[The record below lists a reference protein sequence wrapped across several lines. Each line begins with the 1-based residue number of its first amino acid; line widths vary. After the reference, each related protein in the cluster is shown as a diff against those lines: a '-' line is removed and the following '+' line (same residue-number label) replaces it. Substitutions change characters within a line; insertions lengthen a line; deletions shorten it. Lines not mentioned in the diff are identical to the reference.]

1 MVNSKSFYTCPFY
14 FCCHSLKTISD
25 IFQNIQAAQHQT
37 KRYTLQIL
45 LLMRQKKAQIILT
58 FLSWTTI
65 SPGLSGQEAPNS
77 YSDPCQDSLNMFS
90 LQVKITHDAAN
101 CPMHQNTNHFWTS
114 VGGKFSSHNDDA
126 WDCDQNIYCRAFLTG
141 KESASVDLP
150 LHDCFGYSPELDF
163 NLSDYSINLEF
174 FVANDIRLQNY
185 SSGDGSHDHADY
197 EYFDPRIPLVTI
209 PVHQMLTYG
218 YRTRYACSS
227 IEVLLS
233 PKCDFR
239 IENTATRYVGYP
251 YRYTIHAATDCP
263 PDDETTY
270 HPSCFL
276 WEYAHSESD
285 GFQPLNLSGP
295 DISVNQNTIPDIPFG
310 ENLLIKISDGK
321 PSSASNTK
329 VLFFYPDIP
338 QPTRTAIQIIPSRQN
353 RLSQL
358 KLVFDRQLRPEW
370 DEKLS
375 LITVYDTIIYR
386 NDGQT
391 SFSESRV
398 LFQKKVDI
406 SQLPNDLSYTLS
418 IPASAPIKE
427 GTYYVSVEGSAR
439 NRDNH
444 PESQHNAQLSDDIKS
459 AMFRIIPFTVKN
471 NDLDIIDIEFTP
483 PLCHDG
489 KGKVRVT
496 LGESFMMITKPM
508 PVFYHK
514 KTDGSLEKLN
524 FTCEYPGTFGDV
536 QSIFSYDG
544 VSADMTHFEV
554 EVKSSSVSVG
564 GSESPVKR
572 GTFTIDFNQPEK
584 INFPVTHKDISGF
597 FHTGQNWQASNDG
610 SITVSRSQVQNG
622 KAPYSFTYF
631 DMANPLYGLNLEN
644 DIIPVST
651 PGTYL
656 IAVSDD
662 NGCQA
667 DTIVSVINL
676 NKYLRVGIET
686 VQDIS
691 CYGADDGWLNAT
703 IIDKSSNDLAFEWYK
718 NNQLINGKTGSSLS
732 SAGPGNY
739 TVNLIDRQTGMVSS
753 ASTSLSQ
760 PSALDII
767 THSSLD
773 VYCKGNATGYIG
785 TDGQGGSPPYL
796 FSWNDGAFGNIRS
809 DLPAGEYRLNL
820 IDNKGCIATQTYR
833 IQEPES
839 EFKLIIDS
847 IVHAHYDAQGNPVP
861 GKVFSHGQGGTPPY
875 GWTYCDGDPDLKNIQ
890 PGRHTLTQWDALH
903 CQDSKDFEIKSYDS
917 LQIRII
923 QEDSILCHG
932 EATASCRVEIQG
944 GVPPYQIQWAGENGQ
959 ISSTDKF
966 TGLNAGLYKVLVT
979 DAYGIYALAFHTVTQ
994 PDALNLGISSIS
1006 PPSYTAWLSDSCP
1019 PIPHD
1024 GHILLKP
1031 IGGTPPYHVE
1041 WTYNSKEYESGPW
1054 LFELEGIGKG
1064 VYQACLTDK
1073 NGCQA
1078 WNEITLLQNE
1088 PLQVSISILSHI
1100 GCSGEKS
1107 GQLQASARGGVAPY
1121 RYVWYKADTLLSEAK
1136 HLNGIATG
1144 VEEIGTDSLSPV
1156 LDAGLYFVKAID
1168 AKNVVSWNRLRL
1180 KQPEP
1185 LTAGIDSLRNPS
1197 YAGSQDGFLPEET
1210 NDGFLSGLARGG
1222 TPPYRFEWKK
1232 KGSAEVFSFQSSI
1245 SNLDSGFY
1253 ELNVTDQNGC
1263 MATTQ
1268 TKLIRV
1274 MPLVTNLKIMDS
1286 ISCFG
1291 QKDGKLLLEASGGTP
1306 PYRICW
1312 TADSLRMEDT
1322 SKWILEG
1329 LRSGTYRAEVRDSLG
1344 IVSWFSLHLP
1354 QPDSLQSRLDTWSSH
1369 CHGDSSGWAA
1379 AVASGGTLPY
1389 SYLWI
1394 MDGQPLAENTAY
1406 LRNIENARL
1415 EVEVTDHRGCKS
1427 RSNAEI
1433 RAPGPLE
1440 LHASLTHP
1448 SYSGSRFGQMDS
1460 LAMDGAIRLSVAGG
1474 SPPYHYRWAHGD
1486 TTAAIQGLDTGLYA
1500 VEVTDAQGCHVSGTF
1515 RLARRPGLR
1524 AELSATGVPRCAG
1537 DADGSCRLEVRGGLP
1552 PYRYDW
1558 FLNGEWIASPRLSLP
1573 GQVPNGTDSA
1583 TSLDGSLDQDS
1594 IRHIDGLP
1602 AGLYEIRVQDA
1613 NGVLSMD
1620 SLRITEPLPLVIEAG
1635 ISHATGWNIANGSIQ
1650 VAVSGGTPPYACRWN
1665 TGQQDSLL
1673 HGIGRGSYQ
1682 LSVTD
1687 ANQCKA
1693 EQEFIIQSP
1702 DSLYISSFMTHHL
1715 EPEEVRDGI
1724 FSGSIRLSI
1733 EGGLKPYRFQWEDIY
1748 GQILEQGHTDSNTL
1762 DLSGL
1767 NIGIYRFYLKDA
1779 GGSEV
1784 SRIFEVESLRDLESG
1799 LFLAKGVECHG
1810 DSSAILQAF
1819 IQGGK
1824 EPYYWIW
1831 ENFNAQ
1837 EQVFHPLD
1845 SASLVLENL
1854 PAGLY
1859 RFSVRDAAGSIRSD
1873 SLAITQPAP
1882 LRVETEILYPGSL
1895 PDTADGLFLS
1905 MGIGGSLPYQ
1915 YLWNTGNT
1923 TNRQYFKTN
1932 HSYSIALTDAQGC
1945 RTEQRLDSLVSA
1957 KMQIDLRVISE
1968 ISCHGDASGS
1978 LEVAIVYGRKP
1989 WQIRWSN
1996 GDTSARTAG
2005 LAAGLYT
2012 VTVSD
2017 ALGHTDSA
2025 SYLLREPEA
2034 LQNSFVTVTPS
2045 CHGIENGQIHVQTQG
2060 GSGGIQYLWNTG
2072 QQETSLFNLKAG
2084 QYVLNTTDRLGCHR
2098 ADTIALTEPEP
2109 LHLPAE
2115 ILPIDCPGGSGRIRW
2130 QAQGGTAPYR
2140 YHWENFA
2147 WQEGDCGAAE
2157 GDSWLID
2164 PAAAGRYRLQ
2174 ATDSMQCHADTLLE
2188 LIAPEPPRYWIER
2201 QRTICAGQELSIRIE
2216 GSDSL
2221 SGMEYLWFFPD
2232 GRTSDQAGIQA
2243 DTAGTYHLRLI
2254 QNRSCIYRDSVH
2266 IDASPD
2272 SIHAEF
2278 WVSSQITEGQ
2288 SCLLVDL
2295 SQHNPDSSRWILPKN
2310 VSLLTQ
2316 EGKYLEILF
2325 PEAGHYL
2332 IELQVF
2338 KGNCTETYARNV
2350 QVEKE
2355 NRKSSILPS
2364 RHGKALWKVVPN
2376 PFMNE
2381 LVIHGRCNQGTD
2393 VRYRILSAMSGQSLY
2408 LGRFHLP
2415 ADTETWIPLP
2425 GSDLPAGT
2433 YILLLE
2439 YGEGRTA
2446 IKIIK
2451 TN

>member
-1 MVNSKSFYTCPFY
+1 MEQSSFLARPVLKRIAILSCLLAGITPHADAQSPFP
-14 FCCHSLKTISD
+14 TD
-25 IFQNIQAAQHQT
+25 ENIF
-37 KRYTLQIL
+37 TLH
-45 LLMRQKKAQIILT
+45 
-58 FLSWTTI
+58 
-65 SPGLSGQEAPNS
+65 
-77 YSDPCQDSLNMFS
+77 
-90 LQVKITHDAAN
+90 VKITHSAER
-101 CPMHQNTNHFWTS
+101 CPLHKDRNHYWADI
-114 VGGKFSSHNDDA
+114 GGKFSSPGDEA
-126 WDCDQNIYCRAFLTG
+126 WECTPHIYNFASLL
-141 KESASVDLP
+141 ESDYTTLDIP
-150 LHDCFGYSPELDF
+150 LHECFRYYSGEEFSLD
-163 NLSDYSINLEF
+163 DYTIKLQFGVIND
-174 FVANDIRLQNY
+174 VRLQDDIPG
-185 SSGDGSHDHADY
+185 SGWLENPDTYQAFNPDQPTVD
-197 EYFDPRIPLVTI
+197 I
-209 PVHQMLTYG
+209 PVKQLLNTPFKAKF
-218 YRTRYACSS
+218 ACAA
-227 IEVLLS
+227 IEVRLS
-233 PKCDFR
+233 PKCEFF
-239 IENTATRYVGYP
+239 IQNTSTEFIGYP
-251 YRYTIHAATDCP
+251 YRYALSASYRCEEDP
-263 PDDETTY
+263 GMRYDPG
-270 HPSCFL
+270 CFL
-276 WEYAHSESD
+276 WEIFHSGLP
-285 GFQPLNLSGP
+285 GFQPADGICGP
-295 DISVNQNTIPDIPFG
+295 EQTFGTHSLPQIPFG
-310 ENLLIKISDGK
+310 ENILVKISDGK
-321 PSSASNTK
+321 PSSSQNTK
-329 VLFFYPDIP
+329 ALYFYPDIP
-338 QPTRTAIQIIPSRQN
+338 QPVRTGTQTIPENQASLQTLELR
-353 RLSQL
+353 
-358 KLVFDRQLRPEW
+358 FDRQLRST
-370 DEKLS
+370 DQEKLN
-375 LITVYDTIIYR
+375 LITLYDTVAA
-386 NDGQT
+386 G
-391 SFSESRV
+391 SGSSVSEARV
-398 LFQKKVDI
+398 IFQQQVDI
-406 SQLPNDLSYTLS
+406 SQLPSDLTYTLPIPS
-418 IPASAPIKE
+418 IYRIDE
-427 GTYYVSVEGSAR
+427 GQYYVSVEGSAR
-439 NRDNH
+439 SVSNH
-444 PESQHNAQLSDDIKS
+444 PEKDGNRQLPQEIKS
-459 AMFRIIPFTVKN
+459 AMFQIVPFKVERNEIGITDV
-471 NDLDIIDIEFTP
+471 EFTP
-483 PLCHDG
+483 PACHG
-489 KGKVRVT
+489 RTGSLRVT
-496 LGESFMMITKPM
+496 LAESFMLLNKPL
-508 PVFYHK
+508 PVFYVVNP
-514 KTDGSLEKLN
+514 DGRLQEIE
-524 FTCEYPGTFGDV
+524 FQCESRGSFGKAE
-536 QSIFSYDG
+536 SIFRCDNIAPHQTS
-544 VSADMTHFEV
+544 FEIH
-554 EVKSSSVSVG
+554 VKSSAISGAS
-564 GSESPVKR
+564 SKR
-572 GTFTIDFNQPEK
+572 GFFSINFTQPEK
-584 INFPVTHKDISGF
+584 ISFPVSLKHISGF
-597 FHTGQNWQASNDG
+597 YFSNNQWVASNDG
-610 SITVSRSQVQNG
+610 KITVDRAQTRNG
-622 KAPYSFTYF
+622 TAPYVFSYT
-631 DMANPLYGLNLEN
+631 DMRNPGADIRLTN
-644 DIIPVST
+644 DIIPVATSGLYRVSAT
-651 PGTYL
+651 DAKACHTDTLLKIMNLGKRLRANLTVVQEISCHNANDGSLQGSIPDQSSGNLSISWHKDGRLLSGENSLHLNGLGPGTY
-656 IAVSDD
+656 
-662 NGCQA
+662 
-667 DTIVSVINL
+667 TF
-676 NKYLRVGIET
+676 T
-686 VQDIS
+686 V
-691 CYGADDGWLNAT
+691 T
-703 IIDKSSNDLAFEWYK
+703 
-718 NNQLINGKTGSSLS
+718 
-732 SAGPGNY
+732 
-739 TVNLIDRQTGMVSS
+739 DRETGMVSS
-753 ASTSLSQ
+753 AVTTLAQ
-760 PSALDII
+760 PEKTDIVVH
-767 THSSLD
+767 TTRP
-773 VYCKGNATGYIG
+773 VYCKGDATGYIG
-785 TDGQGGSPPYL
+785 LDATGGTPPYVYA
-796 FSWNDGAFGNIRS
+796 WNDGGFGNIRT
-809 DLPAGEYRLNL
+809 DLKAGVYQLKA
-820 IDNKGCIATQTYR
+820 IDDKGCITERSFSIT
-833 IQEPES
+833 EPES
-839 EFKLIIDS
+839 AFKIVIDEII
-847 IVHAHYDAQGNPVP
+847 HAHYDGNNRYVP
-861 GKVFSHGQGGTPPY
+861 GKALTHGTGGTPPY
-875 GWTYCDGDPDLKNIQ
+875 GQVYCDGKPGTGNLDPGIHSID
-890 PGRHTLTQWDALH
+890 QWDALH
-903 CQDSKDFEIKSYDS
+903 CFYDTTFTIQAYDS

-932 EATASCRVEIQG
+932 EATAACRMAIQG
-944 GVPPYQIQWAGENGQ
+944 GVPPYQIQWTDGQ
-959 ISSTDKF
+959 ETISSAERIEN
-966 TGLNAGLYKVLVT
+966 LAAGHYKATVT
-979 DAYGIYALAFHTVTQ
+979 DAYGIRKEAIHIVAQ
-994 PDALNLGISSIS
+994 PDGLSLSASSIQH
-1006 PPSYTAWLSDSCP
+1006 PSYQACFSDSCP
-1019 PIPHD
+1019 PAPSD
-1024 GHILLKP
+1024 GHIILKP
-1031 IGGTPPYHVE
+1031 AGGTPPYRIE
-1041 WTYNSKEYESGPW
+1041 WLLNGKAYAPGTGSPG
-1054 LFELEGIGKG
+1054 LDRLGKG

-1168 AKNVVSWNRLRL
+1168 AKNVVSWNRSRL

-1197 YAGSQDGFLPEET
+1197 YAGSQDGFLSEET

-1312 TADSLRMEDT
+1312 SADSLRMEDT

-1460 LAMDGAIRLSVAGG
+1460 LAMDGSIRLSVAGG

-1486 TTAAIQGLDTGLYA
+1486 TTTAIQGLDTGLYA

-1558 FLNGEWIASPRLSLP
+1558 FRNGEWIASPRLSLP
-1573 GQVPNGTDSA
+1573 GQVTNGTDSA

-1673 HGIGRGSYQ
+1673 HGIGRGSYH

-1762 DLSGL
+1762 DLPGL

-1799 LFLAKGVECHG
+1799 LFLTKGVECHG

-1831 ENFNAQ
+1831 ERFNAQ

-1859 RFSVRDAAGSIRSD
+1859 RFSVRDAAGSIRTD

-1968 ISCHGDASGS
+1968 ISCHGDASGA

-2025 SYLLREPEA
+2025 SYLLRGPEA

-2072 QQETSLFNLKAG
+2072 QQETSLFKLKAG

-2098 ADTIALTEPEP
+2098 TDTIALTEPEP

-2115 ILPIDCPGGSGRIRW
+2115 ILPVDCPGGSGRIRW

-2147 WQEGDCGAAE
+2147 WQEGDHGAAE

-2174 ATDSMQCHADTLLE
+2174 ATDSMQCQADTLIE
-2188 LIAPEPPRYWIER
+2188 LTEPGLLRYSIER
-2201 QRTICAGQELSIRIE
+2201 ERTICLGQTLSVGIQSEDTLENI
-2216 GSDSL
+2216 
-2221 SGMEYLWFFPD
+2221 EYLWFLPD
-2232 GRTSDQAGIQA
+2232 GQSSGQARIQA
-2243 DTAGTYHLRLI
+2243 EQAGTYHLRLI
-2254 QNRSCIYRDSVH
+2254 QNQTCVYRDSVVVE
-2266 IDASPD
+2266 ASPD

-2288 SCLLVDL
+2288 SCLLVDI
-2295 SQHNPDSSRWILPKN
+2295 SRHAPDSSRWILPEEA
-2310 VSLLTQ
+2310 SLLMQ
-2316 EGKYLEILF
+2316 EGKYAEILF
-2325 PEAGHYL
+2325 PEEGKYL

-2338 KGNCTETYARNV
+2338 KGKCTETYARNV
-2350 QVEKE
+2350 QVGK
-2355 NRKSSILPS
+2355 NQKISSLLPPQDES
-2364 RHGKALWKVVPN
+2364 AVWKVLPN
-2376 PFMNE
+2376 PFRNE
-2381 LVIHGRCNQGTD
+2381 FVLHGQSPKETEA
-2393 VRYRILSAMSGQSLY
+2393 RYRILSATSGQILRN
-2408 LGRFHLP
+2408 GGFHLP
-2415 ADTETWIPLP
+2415 ASTEIQIPLSVP
-2425 GSDLPAGT
+2425 DLPSGT

-2446 IKIIK
+2446 IKIVK